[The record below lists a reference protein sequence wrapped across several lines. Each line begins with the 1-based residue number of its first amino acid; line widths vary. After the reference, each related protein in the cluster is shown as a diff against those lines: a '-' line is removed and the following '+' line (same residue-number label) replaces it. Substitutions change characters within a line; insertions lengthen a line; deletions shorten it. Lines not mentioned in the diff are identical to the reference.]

1 MNQLA
6 DAVAASPDPNNNNS
20 SSARSSNGGRRR
32 RRWGVGRRGES
43 LCELTRHDAGR
54 RIIALPSR
62 TLPNIR

>member
-20 SSARSSNGGRRR
+20 SSARSSSGGRRR

-43 LCELTRHDAGR
+43 PEQYSESLLVDNKKDRLMR
-54 RIIALPSR
+54 PVFLV
-62 TLPNIR
+62 